1 MSHSA
6 GRCGTSSDKR
16 SDVNPIEKHRNLSEI
31 APITEVTRTRFD
43 LASQLTQRTAK
54 MRASFLTVL
63 ILLLVVQLAGQQ
75 APTEP
80 PTVSAILQRMG
91 NSKTDW
97 GNREEAFD
105 EASKLLTSENTAP
118 RDVER
123 LRLGMIGLLTAENA
137 EANVPDEEMAKLAA
151 AASNCGNAAD
161 NCAGAGE
168 AYDED
173 ADAESQRYMQRL
185 MATVAGFNDERA
197 IPALAGALCW
207 GDIVTKP
214 LLALG
219 DKALAAVLDQL
230 KSRNSTLRMCSM
242 FMVISLEAP
251 NGVVSQTRIKEL
263 IRSSLN
269 DPDGAVRRHVVQAID
284 CRKDRQDF
292 GPLLKEIAKTDPQK
306 FPGKPLDGGDA
317 DGFYPVRADARR
329 ALRHIQNN
337 ELCAAP

>member
-1 MSHSA
+1 
-6 GRCGTSSDKR
+6 
-16 SDVNPIEKHRNLSEI
+16 
-31 APITEVTRTRFD
+31 
-43 LASQLTQRTAK
+43 
-54 MRASFLTVL
+54 MRASFLTVP
-63 ILLLVVQLAGQQ
+63 ILLLVVQLPAQQ
-75 APTEP
+75 APAEP
-80 PTVSAILQRMG
+80 PTDSAILQRMG
-91 NSKTDW
+91 NSKMDW

-137 EANVPDEEMAKLAA
+137 KANVPDEEMAKLAA

-173 ADAESQRYMQRL
+173 EDAESQRYMQRL

-197 IPALAGALCW
+197 IPALAGAVCW
-207 GDIVTKP
+207 GDTVTKP

-230 KSRNSTLRMCSM
+230 KSRNSTLRMCSL
-242 FMVISLEAP
+242 FVVIGVEAP
-251 NGVVSQTRIKEL
+251 NGVVSQTHIKEL

-269 DPDGAVRRHVVQAID
+269 DPDQAVRIHVVRTID

-292 GPLLKEIAKTDPQK
+292 LLLLQEVAKTDP
-306 FPGKPLDGGDA
+306 FILPADGPAFDGGD
-317 DGFYPVRADARR
+317 GGKFYPVRADARK
-329 ALRHIQNN
+329 ALRHIQRN
-337 ELCAAP
+337 ELCTVPDWR